1 MLRAESSDGLDPLL
15 EIVARDERVPLDFR
29 PVVVDRAHGVAQ
41 QRGDFRRV
49 VDAQPDQR
57 EDAQFG
63 RQQFA
68 LFRFDARLPVQQGVE
83 ILDERGVEL
92 QERRVEVVVKLFQ
105 FAAVA
110 VGRGV
115 LLPQFVDAAVTQQ
128 AAYVAAQNAQYEAAL
143 TEIEAALEVT
153 S

>member
-57 EDAQFG
+57 EDAQLG
-63 RQQFA
+63 RQ
-68 LFRFDARLPVQQGVE
+68 
-83 ILDERGVEL
+83 
-92 QERRVEVVVKLFQ
+92 
-105 FAAVA
+105 
-110 VGRGV
+110 
-115 LLPQFVDAAVTQQ
+115 
-128 AAYVAAQNAQYEAAL
+128 
-143 TEIEAALEVT
+143 
-153 S
+153 